1 MKKKIYVFDIVN
13 FIILTLLAIVTL
25 YPIINTAAISLNE
38 GLDTMRGGITV
49 FPRKFT
55 LQNYIVIFK
64 NDSILHSFGITILR
78 TAVGTISS
86 LFATSVLAYG
96 LSKKTLKCKKLYMG
110 ICIVSMYFS
119 GGLIPSYMLI
129 YKLGLINSFWVYI
142 IPNLVSVFNVIIIMT
157 YFKQLPE
164 ALEESAKIDGAG
176 QFKILFSIILPISM
190 PMLATIALFNAVW
203 HWNEWFDAY
212 IYMTNEE
219 FLPLQNILIRII
231 NSNSMNQTLSKA
243 GSAASMVNKFK
254 GVTVK
259 SINMAT
265 MMVSMIP
272 IFMVY
277 PFLQK
282 YFEKGIMIG
291 SIKG

>member
-1 MKKKIYVFDIVN
+1 MKKKIYVFDIIN
-13 FIILTLLAIVTL
+13 FIILTLLTIVTL

-55 LQNYIVIFK
+55 LQNYVVIFK

-78 TAVGTISS
+78 TAIGTISS

>member
-96 LSKKTLKCKKLYMG
+96 LSKKTLKGKKLYMG

-265 MMVSMIP
+265 MLVSMIP